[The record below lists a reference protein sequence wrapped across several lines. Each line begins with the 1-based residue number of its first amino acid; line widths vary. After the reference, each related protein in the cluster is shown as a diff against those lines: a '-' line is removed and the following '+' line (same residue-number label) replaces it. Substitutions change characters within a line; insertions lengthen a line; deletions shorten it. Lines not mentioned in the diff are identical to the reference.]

1 MEIYLLITSIVLL
14 VAILLVSL
22 LKKTG
27 KENVTGQLDELKT
40 VIKEELLETR
50 RENRELNQEN
60 RQEINTIFK
69 GLQDTLLKRLAE
81 NLLLQKEQLD
91 SFSRS
96 LGELSDKLIKN
107 FDAFGKLILKGF

>member
-14 VAILLVSL
+14 VAILLVNLFNKS
-22 LKKTG
+22 G
-27 KENVTGQLDELKT
+27 KDNNAVGIDELKLI
-40 VIKEELLETR
+40 IKEELLETR

-96 LGELSDKLIKN
+96 LGELSDKLI
-107 FDAFGKLILKGF
+107 